1 MAHRLF
7 SVEVRNNWGLKLGVN
22 VCSVTDNLTA
32 AILSRCFSLVKDF
45 LEFTSQK
52 SIMPLMFDSKI
63 DLLNQ

>member
-1 MAHRLF
+1 M
-7 SVEVRNNWGLKLGVN
+7 KLGVN

-32 AILSRCFSLVKDF
+32 AILSRRFSLVKEF
-45 LEFTSQK
+45 LEFMSQK